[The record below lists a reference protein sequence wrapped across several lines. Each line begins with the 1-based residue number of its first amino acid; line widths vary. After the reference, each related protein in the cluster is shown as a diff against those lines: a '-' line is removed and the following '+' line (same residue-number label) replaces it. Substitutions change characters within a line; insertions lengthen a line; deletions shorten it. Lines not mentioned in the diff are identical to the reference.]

1 MLILSRR
8 TFGND
13 NGVCRRVEELRRINK
28 FKPRTLKPPCRLRR
42 VAEKP
47 HLAIVFR
54 VLRGSGPHAEPRAI
68 RESLRHRLEAPSL
81 VAVDARHGRDACP
94 HASAPNGPHRT
105 DAAIGRDGVPS
116 PSANHILPF
125 HPRRII
131 RTKTNHRR
139 AKSNH
144 HTSQPY
150 QHAETTQ
157 ASVAESAVC
166 DQDPIVVAPAALA
179 HSRASAASSM
189 RATIGLARGRMH
201 AFTRCGRFRLSPAQ
215 LHRPSVVN
223 VPLHTGGDDNRNR
236 TLFLRRLR
244 LNQNIQGVSQQR
256 RKTRTAAS
264 AT

>member
-13 NGVCRRVEELRRINK
+13 NGVCRRVEELWRIDK

-42 VAEKP
+42 IAEKP
-47 HLAIVFR
+47 HLACVFR
-54 VLRGSGPHAEPRAI
+54 VLRDTGPYAEPRAI
-68 RESLRHRLEAPSL
+68 RESLRHRLQTPFL
-81 VAVDARHGRDACP
+81 VAVNRRH
-94 HASAPNGPHRT
+94 
-105 DAAIGRDGVPS
+105 GRDGVPS
-116 PSANHILPF
+116 PSANHILPL
-125 HPRRII
+125 HPRRRI
-131 RTKTNHRR
+131 RPKPHHRR

-150 QHAETTQ
+150 QHEETTQ

-179 HSRASAASSM
+179 HSRASAASSI
-189 RATIGLARGRMH
+189 RATIGLARGLMH
-201 AFTRCGRFRLSPAQ
+201 AFARCGRFRLSPAQ

-236 TLFLRRLR
+236 TLFLRSLRQRLFPT
-244 LNQNIQGVSQQR
+244 
-256 RKTRTAAS
+256 TRTLHATQPKPLCAPAS
-264 AT
+264 LR